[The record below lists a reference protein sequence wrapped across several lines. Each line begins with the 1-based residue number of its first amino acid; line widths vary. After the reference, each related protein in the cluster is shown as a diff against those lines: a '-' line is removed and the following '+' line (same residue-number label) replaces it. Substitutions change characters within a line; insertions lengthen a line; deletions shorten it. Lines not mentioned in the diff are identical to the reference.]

1 MKIIFIFCAICC
13 FLAILKLPIGYY
25 TFLRILVSVGAIL
38 AIYNFQRIKIYSWLI
53 IFAII
58 LILFNPIFPIYL
70 HRKILWMPL
79 DIITG
84 ILFLFV
90 IFYKKVNVIDEKKPD
105 NNLPNKRVFSRDRI
119 IHLMNN
125 QKIN

>member
-79 DIITG
+79 DVLTG
-84 ILFLFV
+84 LLFLLECFRKQNTNAV
-90 IFYKKVNVIDEKKPD
+90 ESPLKEVSIYK
-105 NNLPNKRVFSRDRI
+105 RDHI
-119 IHLMNN
+119 ISSS
-125 QKIN
+125 KTKTP